1 MSGRSWPRI
10 ILVPTDFS
18 VCAETALDY
27 ALQIAARVGAKVY
40 VMHAYQLPVVGFP
53 DGVLLPTASVASG
66 ILTWAQGQLA
76 ACVAR
81 RKESSV
87 EIIPVLKQADARA
100 AVLEAADELSADL
113 VVMGTHGRHGLARAL
128 IGSVAEAV
136 VRTSTVPVL
145 TIHAADASD
154 AQRGASA

>member
-1 MSGRSWPRI
+1 MTTPKI

-27 ALQIAARVGAKVY
+27 ALQIATKLDAKVY

-53 DGVLLPTASVASG
+53 DGVLLPTAAIASG
-66 ILTWAQGQLA
+66 IVSWAQAQLA

-87 EIIPVLKQADARA
+87 EIIPILKQADARA
-100 AVLEAADELSADL
+100 AVLATAEDLSADL

-128 IGSVAEAV
+128 IGSVAESV

-145 TIHAADASD
+145 TVHAAE